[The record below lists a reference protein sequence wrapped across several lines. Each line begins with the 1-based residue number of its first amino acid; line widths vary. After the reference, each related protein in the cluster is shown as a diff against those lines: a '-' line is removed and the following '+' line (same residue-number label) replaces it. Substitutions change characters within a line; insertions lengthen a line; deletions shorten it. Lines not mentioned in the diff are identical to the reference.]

1 MQKRL
6 PHRLLAVLLSAALL
20 LSCAAAVFA
29 LEPWELQWT
38 LKWTVPNVKV
48 ENKVCA
54 AMQGMA
60 SADNYIYTAKTGAS
74 DTYCV
79 LTRTDMDTGAQ
90 KQLSFYESTS
100 AQTATPC
107 KVLSHANDMTAVKYG
122 SKTMLFVATVQKGTA
137 LARLK
142 VSGAKAYLTGWFK
155 LLRADGS
162 TPLAASSV
170 TYVGDSGGK
179 WLFLLKNGLYFYGC
193 AIDKKA
199 TGGTADAPAPVVCP
213 RLFEIDTRNAQ
224 FWNADGTTYRVDNLE
239 TWINQD
245 CTLDPDTNI
254 LYVPLGNGVN
264 DNVIIL
270 YDASPFVTP
279 DAMTAAAD
287 SDTVLFP
294 CNVSFRLYE
303 PSLREFEIESC
314 DFRDGQG
321 ENGDLLL
328 YFNNNASN
336 ISYEGIYVTNYA
348 KNSLTLSP
356 LVTGSTVVYTVKYKA
371 NGGQQNA
378 ALDSWNRMNATR
390 HLGGVS
396 TRLRP
401 NTFLAP
407 AAGYTFTG
415 WNLYRSSDK
424 RWLYERADGTL
435 KWHRTGKQPEG
446 AVRALL
452 TDRTLVTDLSKTNG
466 DTIAAYAQWEAP
478 RYTVTFDPAGGEAS
492 FDSKILH
499 TGDVYGPLPEAV
511 LEGMQ
516 FDGWFLPDGAAVTEE
531 TVFTSEANVTV
542 TARWS
547 ELPPPVEEPTEP
559 EAQPEPEAPAP
570 YDPLGILAFFRRI
583 GDWFRSVFEPL
594 RSMTF

>member
-6 PHRLLAVLLSAALL
+6 PHRLLSLLLSAALL

-29 LEPWELQWT
+29 LEPWELQWS

-48 ENKVCA
+48 ENKVCT

-60 SADNYIYTAKTGAS
+60 SADNYVYTAKTGAS

-79 LTRTDMDTGAQ
+79 LTRTDIDTGAQ

-100 AQTATPC
+100 AQTASPC

-142 VSGAKAYLTGWFK
+142 VSGTKAYLTGWFK

-162 TPLAASSV
+162 TPFAASSV
-170 TYVGDSGGK
+170 TYVGTADGK
-179 WLFLLKNGLYFYGC
+179 LLLLLKNGLYFYGC
-193 AIDKKA
+193 AIDETA
-199 TGGTADAPAPVVCP
+199 TGGTAAEPTPVVCP
-213 RLFEIDTRNAQ
+213 RLFEVDTRNAQ
-224 FWNADGTTYRVDNLE
+224 FYNADGSTYRVDNLE
-239 TWINQD
+239 TWVNQGS
-245 CTLDPDTNI
+245 TVDPDTNT
-254 LYVPLGNGVN
+254 LYVPLWNGGN

-270 YDASPFVTP
+270 YDASPFLTLA
-279 DAMTAAAD
+279 AMTAGAD

-294 CNVSFRLYE
+294 SNVSFRLYE

-314 DFRDGQG
+314 DFRDGPG
-321 ENGDLLL
+321 EDGELLL

-336 ISYEGIYVTNYA
+336 VSYEGIYVTNYA
-348 KNSLTLSP
+348 KNSLTLAP
-356 LVTGSTVVYTVKYKA
+356 LVTEDTVVYTVKYKA
-371 NGGQQNA
+371 NGGQKNT
-378 ALDSWNRMNATR
+378 ALDSWHQMNATR

-401 NTFLAP
+401 NTFLPP
-407 AAGYTFTG
+407 AEGYTFAG

-424 RWLYERADGTL
+424 RWLYEKADGTL
-435 KWHRTGKQPEG
+435 KWHTTGKQPEG

-452 TDRTLVTDLSKTNG
+452 TDRALVADLTKKNG
-466 DTIAAYAQWEAP
+466 DTIGAYAQWEPP

-492 FDSKILH
+492 FDSKVLH
-499 TGDVYGPLPEAV
+499 NGDLYGALPEV
-511 LEGMQ
+511 TFEGMQ
-516 FDGWFLPDGAAVTEE
+516 LDGWFLPDGTAVTEE
-531 TVFTSEANVTV
+531 TVFTNEADVTV
-542 TARWS
+542 TARWT
-547 ELPPPVEEPTEP
+547 EIPPVEEPTEP
-559 EAQPEPEAPAP
+559 DEPGEPEAPDK

-583 GDWFRSVFEPL
+583 GEWFRSIFEPL
-594 RSMTF
+594 QSLTF